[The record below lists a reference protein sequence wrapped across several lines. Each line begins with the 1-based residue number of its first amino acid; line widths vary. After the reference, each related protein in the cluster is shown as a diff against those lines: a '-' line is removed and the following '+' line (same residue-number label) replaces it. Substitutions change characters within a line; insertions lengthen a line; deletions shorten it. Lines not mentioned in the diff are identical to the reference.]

1 MINLDFLKRV
11 LPELEEFRDDI
22 DSRVFEGEGYD
33 GVIAILDNIRGISLP
48 AVILEDRSIGNI
60 RIDSGPVDSFSLPVW
75 VMVAKDRDNNSV
87 SAAYASAFELGKKIL
102 KLFIRDAN
110 SALQGL
116 DFSNIQYS
124 KREATDCYGYEF
136 LITFRCDIDLSL

>member
-1 MINLDFLKRV
+1 MINLEYLKRV
-11 LPELEEFRDDI
+11 LPELEELRDEI
-22 DSRVFEGEGYD
+22 DSHVFEGEGYD

-48 AVILEDRSIGNI
+48 AVILEDRSMGNI
-60 RIDSGPVDSFSLPVW
+60 RIDSGPVDSYSLPVW

-87 SAAYASAFELGKKIL
+87 SGAYASAFELGKKIL

-110 SALQGL
+110 SELQGL

-136 LITFRCDIDLSL
+136 LLTFRCDIDFSL

>member
-1 MINLDFLKRV
+1 MINLEYLKSV
-11 LPELEEFRDDI
+11 LPELEEFREDI
-22 DSRVFEGEGYD
+22 DQRVFEGEGYD

-48 AVILEDRSIGNI
+48 AVIIEDRSIGNI

-75 VMVAKDRDNNSV
+75 VMVGKDRDNNYV
-87 SAAYASAFELGKKIL
+87 SAAYNSAFELGKKIL
-102 KLFIRDAN
+102 KLFIRDADT
-110 SALQGL
+110 SLQGL

>member
-1 MINLDFLKRV
+1 MISLNYLKQV
-11 LPELEEFRDDI
+11 LPTLAEFKEDI
-22 DSRVFEGEGYD
+22 DSKVFEGEGYD
-33 GVIAILDNIRGISLP
+33 GVIAILENIRGITLP
-48 AVILEDRSIGNI
+48 AVIIEDRAMGNI
-60 RIDSGPVDSFSLPVW
+60 RIDSGPVDSYSLPVW
-75 VMVAKDRDNNSV
+75 VMVEKNRDNNSV
-87 SAAYASAFELGKKIL
+87 SGAYASAFELGKKIL

-110 SALQGL
+110 TSLQGI